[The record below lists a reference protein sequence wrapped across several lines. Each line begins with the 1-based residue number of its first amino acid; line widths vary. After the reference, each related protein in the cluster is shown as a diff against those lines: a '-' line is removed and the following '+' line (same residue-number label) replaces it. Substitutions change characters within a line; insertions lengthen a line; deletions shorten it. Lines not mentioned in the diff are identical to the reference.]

1 MSTHKS
7 KLRVKEKGLLY
18 QAESKVGF
26 PSGNT
31 LSTALDE
38 EKQEMELNLRIHQL
52 MSYKTNLK
60 EILKRY
66 RVKKPEEIKK
76 MIALG
81 KAEEHPSY
89 EDYLDACGYEE
100 LIKELKTQLGNSLRK
115 I

>member
-18 QAESKVGF
+18 QAESKVG
-26 PSGNT
+26 SNT